1 MKDEDA
7 LRSGFAVIDVET
19 TGFSASRDRIVE
31 VAVVVIDPAGVELD
45 AFCTVLDPGCDPGP
59 THVHGITAAM
69 VVGAPTFGHIHPY
82 LADLLSGRVIVGH
95 NVGRFDLGFLRA
107 ECHRHGGDDLVA
119 DDVPLVDTMTVARDR
134 LDLYGRARLVEC
146 CDYFGL
152 SWDDHHSA
160 LGDARVTAALFIAM
174 RDRLGDDM
182 LGITE
187 LLARAQGV
195 RWPGAASVRPTIWG
209 RQGPD
214 LGEVPVLSPTLST
227 GRNPR

>member
-1 MKDEDA
+1 M
-7 LRSGFAVIDVET
+7 
-19 TGFSASRDRIVE
+19 
-31 VAVVVIDPAGVELD
+31 
-45 AFCTVLDPGCDPGP
+45 VL
-59 THVHGITAAM
+59 
-69 VVGAPTFGHIHPY
+69 GAPTFGHIHPY

-95 NVGRFDLGFLRA
+95 NVGRFDLGFIRA

-119 DDVPLVDTMTVARDR
+119 GDVPFIDTMTVARDR

-160 LGDARVTAALFIAM
+160 LGDARVTAALFMAM
-174 RDRLGDDM
+174 KNRLGDDM

-214 LGEVPVLSPTLST
+214 LTEVPMVSPTLST

>member
-31 VAVVVIDPAGVELD
+31 VAVVVIDPAGVELE
-45 AFCTVLDPGCDPGP
+45 AFCTVLDPGCEPGP

-95 NVGRFDLGFLRA
+95 NVGRFDLEFLRA
-107 ECHRHGGDDLVA
+107 ECHRHGGDDLMA
-119 DDVPLVDTMTVARDR
+119 DDVPFVDTMTVARDL

-152 SWDDHHSA
+152 SWNDHHSA

-182 LGITE
+182 LGITG

-195 RWPGAASVRPTIWG
+195 RWPGAASVRPTIRG

-214 LGEVPVLSPTLST
+214 PTEVPVVPPRLST